1 MAFTDYM
8 GQYLQNRMDQA
19 TRPFTDTE
27 GYAADRLGFETEEER
42 RKRLEREAAQRGN
55 TEVSSTTVKSY
66 QDGSQEQV
74 VKTQIPA
81 AQQPVSAPVN
91 PADTYQ
97 RMIQAE
103 SGGRQFGPDGQV
115 LTSPKGAMGVG
126 QVMPATAMQ
135 PGYGVT
141 NIFDMAEQRGMPV
154 AQRDEAT
161 ARQLLG
167 NESLNRDFG
176 QSYFNAM
183 QQRFPQDPAAS
194 VAAYNAGPGRVGQNM
209 QANAGQLN
217 RGQLPAETQA
227 YLQQTLGGQTQP
239 PQAQAPAQPQ
249 APTQLAQEP
258 PGTAPAAGPVTPT
271 QLAQEPPAQAPV
283 PATDTTQPMIAGSPS
298 SDVGLTPTEQVL
310 QDPNMQRFTA
320 AQNDPTAMLALAQDP
335 TAPKWVQNLA
345 YKQVADFAKNK
356 NEENKANQ
364 MTDPNAIA
372 KELGRKSSDGSWVKY
387 YLMKRLG
394 LNEAA
399 TQEAGKLGLTNTW
412 KDYVIDGKSY
422 LINTQ
427 ADGLPIAGIDPESG
441 KSIPANIYQK
451 ASVGMSKADTGKT
464 LYKDPTG
471 KVPGVITAT
480 TVPGQTT
487 AIYTDQNGNRVRP
500 GSLTPITAATD
511 AVSAYNVGYAKSGG
525 SAQGTQGAEGF
536 QTGQLP
542 PPPGMAGSP
551 GTGGQQQTVPTTP
564 TVPTL
569 DAQGG
574 APVAKTTTGITSSV
588 PNSTMTPVMQQQA
601 TQAAPIYQQKQ
612 NVAIQEKDREAFVK
626 YNNEDLLPKADAGAK
641 LAGIRRDQLYGPD
654 GVLNNP
660 EVAGLLSG
668 TGSQAR
674 EFQNLFRDV
683 VAGNF
688 EKIDDMSTR
697 IKASGMDER
706 AKQVLQVQLQRQR
719 EVTPLLIREVAPV
732 GTITDFEQR
741 MAKDAGIDVT
751 RQGLYAGLTNL
762 TRSEFQSDMAAYKAA
777 FKAQN
782 PNLQTR
788 EQFESAWQQE
798 KAKLD
803 AIYRRVYEQR
813 AQYIGKYNKD
823 GSNNNATVVAFRD
836 HYPTPRFNQET
847 KQWQFQGYS
856 KNALRPS
863 LKEFEQR

>member
-8 GQYLQNRMDQA
+8 EQYFQNRMDQA

-27 GYAADRLGFETEEER
+27 GYMAERLGFETEEER

-81 AQQPVSAPVN
+81 AQPQVSAPVN

-217 RGQLPAETQA
+217 RSQLPAETQA
-227 YLQQTLGGQTQP
+227 YLQQTLGGQP
-239 PQAQAPAQPQ
+239 PQPAPAQPQ
-249 APTQLAQEP
+249 APTQLVQEP
-258 PGTAPAAGPVTPT
+258 PGTAPATGPVPPT
-271 QLAQEPPAQAPV
+271 ALAQEPPAPAPV
-283 PATDTTQPMIAGSPS
+283 PTTDTTQPMIAGMPS
-298 SDVGLTPTEQVL
+298 SDVGLTPTEQAL

-320 AQNDPTAMLALAQDP
+320 AQNDPAAMLALAQDP

-372 KELGRKSSDGSWVKY
+372 KELSRKSSDGSWVKY

-399 TQEAGKLGLTNTW
+399 TQEASKLGLTNTW
-412 KDYVIDGKSY
+412 NTYNINGKNY
-422 LINTQ
+422 LVNTQ
-427 ADGLPIAGIDPESG
+427 ADGLPIAGIDPETG
-441 KSIPANIYQK
+441 KAVPASIYQQI
-451 ASVGMSKADTGKT
+451 SGTSKDIQQSNDI
-464 LYKDPTG
+464 YKDPTQATGPAFYYERRPGGVAVFKEVGTGRIASPTEATKLIKVGVAGTLPQQYEGAYG
-471 KVPGVITAT
+471 KAAYGKAGAAAGEGMIPTTIPGAPGMGTG
-480 TVPGQTT
+480 TVPGG
-487 AIYTDQNGNRVRP
+487 AP
-500 GSLTPITAATD
+500 G
-511 AVSAYNVGYAKSGG
+511 
-525 SAQGTQGAEGF
+525 
-536 QTGQLP
+536 
-542 PPPGMAGSP
+542 
-551 GTGGQQQTVPTTP
+551 VPTTP
-564 TVPTL
+564 TVP
-569 DAQGG
+569 G
-574 APVAKTTTGITSSV
+574 APAAAGAPAPAAQPAPAVSSNTNI
-588 PNSTMTPVMQQQA
+588 PNAFATPPAPAGAPTISQQRRA
-601 TQAAPIYQQKQ
+601 GE
-612 NVAIQEKDREAFVK
+612 IQEKRSVAFNEIIDKEYRVDGQNGEVISENRKLQFDILNRKDPVSGKGVAEEISGIYNAANQAPGDQKLTIVRDILTGKVGKPEDRISERIADLNISPAAKSALQEYNALNAQIAGRTLRDTAGPGAVSDAEQQANRARNVDIGRAPMLGAYNMMSQSQFAGDLSRYKSDLASSSDSKSATLFERDFRKTREELVK
-626 YNNEDLLPKADAGAK
+626 SY
-641 LAGIRRDQLYGPD
+641 
-654 GVLNNP
+654 
-660 EVAGLLSG
+660 
-668 TGSQAR
+668 
-674 EFQNLFRDV
+674 
-683 VAGNF
+683 
-688 EKIDDMSTR
+688 
-697 IKASGMDER
+697 
-706 AKQVLQVQLQRQR
+706 R
-719 EVTPLLIREVAPV
+719 EVTEARLDYINKNGGATNPAAIREGYKLFPV
-732 GTITDFEQR
+732 PQY
-741 MAKDAGIDVT
+741 DVST
-751 RQGLYAGLTNL
+751 GNWRYLKPL
-762 TRSEFQSDMAAYKAA
+762 
-777 FKAQN
+777 
-782 PNLQTR
+782 
-788 EQFESAWQQE
+788 
-798 KAKLD
+798 
-803 AIYRRVYEQR
+803 
-813 AQYIGKYNKD
+813 NKII
-823 GSNNNATVVAFRD
+823 
-836 HYPTPRFNQET
+836 Q
-847 KQWQFQGYS
+847 
-856 KNALRPS
+856 
-863 LKEFEQR
+863 